1 MQTLKIKYKTNEE
14 DLKRIEDYMRQYSY
28 CLHISFNRL
37 KEGST
42 QKEIEHYL
50 KTMNNLP
57 LMNSWFIKCAAY
69 NCKKFKDKTKVI
81 FGGRRNFIQ
90 RCQGKITKEEYRL
103 KRLNPIESN
112 GEVNSKG
119 NRFFLN

>member
-1 MQTLKIKYKTNEE
+1 MQTLKIKYKTSEE
-14 DLKRIEDYMRQYSY
+14 DLMCIEEYMRQYSY

-37 KEGST
+37 KDGFT
-42 QKEIEHYL
+42 QNEIEHYL

-69 NCKKFKDKTKVI
+69 NCKSFKDKIKVI

-90 RCQGKITKEEYRL
+90 RCQGKITKEEFRL
-103 KRLNPIESN
+103 KRLSPIESN
-112 GEVNSKG
+112 GEANSKG
-119 NRFFLN
+119 NRFLN